1 MNTVSETTLAPGE
14 GWLGEI
20 EAGQRLRI
28 AAESVIDLVAYNR
41 ADPVEYFDTART
53 RIYNLNIYPT
63 AGQRLFSKQ
72 NNPMMRITRDDF
84 AGTGRHD
91 LQSANGCIETML
103 KTLAPLKI
111 AADDLPDSLGLFR
124 NMAIRQADGAIAP
137 APLAP
142 PAPATVELE
151 AEIDLVVALV
161 NCPDPKTSP
170 PGKSAAIAVLAP

>member
-1 MNTVSETTLAPGE
+1 MNTVSEATLVPGE
-14 GWLGEI
+14 GWLGQL
-20 EAGQRLRI
+20 EAGQRLRVT
-28 AAESVIDLVAYNR
+28 AESVVDLVAYNC
-41 ADPVEYFDTART
+41 ADQAEYFDTART

-63 AGQRLFSKQ
+63 TGQRLFSKQ

-84 AGTGRHD
+84 AGTGHHD
-91 LQSANGCIETML
+91 LQSANGCIEAML

-124 NMAIRQADGAIAP
+124 NMAIRQSDGAIAP

-142 PAPATVELE
+142 PAPASVELE
-151 AEIDLVVALV
+151 AEIDLIVALV

-170 PGKSAAIAVLAP
+170 PGRNAAIAILAP